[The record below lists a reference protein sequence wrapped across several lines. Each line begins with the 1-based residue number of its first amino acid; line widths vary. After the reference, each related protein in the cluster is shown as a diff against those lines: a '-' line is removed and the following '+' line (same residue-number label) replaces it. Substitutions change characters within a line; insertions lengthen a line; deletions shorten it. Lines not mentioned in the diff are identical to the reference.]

1 MDIVPFG
8 FKTCR
13 VNKVKIACR
22 AVQNFIKV
30 DYYIHTIPI
39 QHKVET
45 MPKAK
50 YRGLTLQRE
59 LIDRIEEYIK
69 THPERGYKSL
79 ADFVTEA
86 VRKRCEELKI
96 LVPKPE
102 PPPLEHFN
110 INEDHVTVI
119 DHRARML
126 ADVYFKGNRVF
137 CELCKAENCEHVKY
151 ALDIPKVQ
159 QLLRKKGWIIEEGEI
174 TQKPY

>member
-1 MDIVPFG
+1 LDLKLAELIKSKSPAEP
-8 FKTCR
+8 C
-13 VNKVKIACR
+13 KILLR
-22 AVQNFIKV
+22 LI
-30 DYYIHTIPI
+30 TISI
-39 QHKVET
+39 LYQYNTRVET

-151 ALDIPKVQ
+151 ALNIPKVQ